1 MSTRASRLASLASFV
16 SVALAVAGALTSSRA
31 FANDAGA
38 AAMDAGAAPAIAP
51 MGEVNG
57 CVESIPSGGQRPT
70 IVDTFP
76 ERGLSGYAA
85 TLRVTIEHGKGE
97 TVLPNGLSL
106 QSGGDAAKALK
117 DASFTI
123 PDQDGGAAARL
134 SAGEP
139 AVKDDR
145 THTVLELP
153 LVPLPKE
160 PGRHLLTLPPLP
172 VAVAR
177 ANGEIA
183 TVCTHVHRIVV
194 EDPIASTLRPA
205 PMPNPPARAQR
216 EEWTALK
223 KGLLW
228 GSLGLVA
235 GALLAYLIR
244 KWLARPKAVAP
255 PPPPRPPWEVAFE
268 RLDEVRH
275 AGLLEVG
282 RFGEYF
288 DRVSDALRNYLGA
301 LYGFDG
307 LESTSDEIIAALRK
321 SRVQGIALPEVV
333 AFLQDC
339 DLVKFANFTPPIGE
353 CSRVLEAG
361 ERIVHATMPKAPSF
375 QAPPAPPTSRSNTP
389 PPPAGPRS
397 TPPAPGDPG
406 NQGGAT

>member
-1 MSTRASRLASLASFV
+1 MTPRFAVLAVAFVSSASLAFT
-16 SVALAVAGALTSSRA
+16 AIARA
-31 FANDAGA
+31 DDAGVVTA
-38 AAMDAGAAPAIAP
+38 AAPVQAPAQ
-51 MGEVNG
+51 VNG

-70 IVDTFP
+70 ILDVFP
-76 ERGLSGYAA
+76 ERGFSGYAA
-85 TLRVTIEHGKGE
+85 TLKVTVEHGKGE

-134 SAGEP
+134 SPGDVSA
-139 AVKDDR
+139 KDDR
-145 THTVLELP
+145 ARTVLELP
-153 LVPLPKE
+153 LVPLPAE
-160 PGRHLLTLPPLP
+160 PGRHVLTLPPLP
-172 VAVAR
+172 VAVASS
-177 ANGEIA
+177 NGEIA
-183 TVCTHVHRIVV
+183 TVCTRAHRIVV
-194 EDPIASTLRPA
+194 DDPIASTLHPS

-216 EEWTALK
+216 EEWTSLK

-228 GSLGLVA
+228 LSLGLVV
-235 GALLAYLIR
+235 GALIAYLIR
-244 KWLARPKAVAP
+244 KWLARPKPVTP

-288 DRVSDALRNYLGA
+288 DRVNDALRNYLGA

-307 LESTSDEIIAALRK
+307 LESTSDEIVVALRK
-321 SRVQGIALPEVV
+321 SRAQGVVLPEVI

-361 ERIVHATMPKAPSF
+361 ERIVHATMPRAPTF
-375 QAPPAPPTSRSNTP
+375 QAAAPVDRPPPFKMPPRDDP
-389 PPPAGPRS
+389 PPP
-397 TPPAPGDPG
+397 PPGEPDKPDK
-406 NQGGAT
+406 GGAP

>member
-1 MSTRASRLASLASFV
+1 MTSRFVLFTAAVASLAFAS
-16 SVALAVAGALTSSRA
+16 AARA
-31 FANDAGA
+31 DDAGA
-38 AAMDAGAAPAIAP
+38 ASDAGVPSVAQAQ
-51 MGEVNG
+51 VNG
-57 CVESIPSGGQRPT
+57 CVESIPSGGVRPT
-70 IVDTFP
+70 LVDVFP
-76 ERGLSGYAA
+76 DRGFSGYAA
-85 TLRVTIEHGKGE
+85 TLKVTVEHGKGE

-134 SAGEP
+134 TPGELT
-139 AVKDDR
+139 AKDDR
-145 THTVLELP
+145 ARTILELP
-153 LVPLPKE
+153 LVALPAE
-160 PGRHLLTLPPLP
+160 PGRHVLTLPPLP

-177 ANGEIA
+177 SNGEIA
-183 TVCTHVHRIVV
+183 TVCTRAHRIVID
-194 EDPIASTLRPA
+194 DPIASTLHPE
-205 PMPNPPARAQR
+205 PKPNPPACIQR

-228 GSLGLVA
+228 LSLGLVV
-235 GALLAYLIR
+235 GALIAYLVR
-244 KWLARPKAVAP
+244 KWLARPKPVVP

-321 SRVQGIALPEVV
+321 SHVQGIALPEVV

-339 DLVKFANFTPPIGE
+339 DLVKFANFTPPLGE

-361 ERIVHATMPKAPSF
+361 ERIVHSTMPRAPTF
-375 QAPPAPPTSRSNTP
+375 QSSPMDRPPPFKMPPPEPPQP
-389 PPPAGPRS
+389 PPP
-397 TPPAPGDPG
+397 PPVDK
-406 NQGGAT
+406 GGTF

>member
-1 MSTRASRLASLASFV
+1 MTPRLSHLAIAV
-16 SVALAVAGALTSSRA
+16 VATVALAHGALA
-31 FANDAGA
+31 DDAGA
-38 AAMDAGAAPAIAP
+38 DPMDAGAVATAAAPAQ
-51 MGEVNG
+51 VNG

-70 IVDTFP
+70 ITDLFP
-76 ERGLSGYAA
+76 DRGFSGYAA

-134 SAGEP
+134 SPGALS
-139 AVKDDR
+139 VKDDR
-145 THTVLELP
+145 ARTILELP
-153 LVPLPKE
+153 LLPLPKE
-160 PGRHLLTLPPLP
+160 PGRHVLTLPPLP

-177 ANGEIA
+177 ANGDIA
-183 TVCTHVHRIVV
+183 TVCTSVHRIVV
-194 EDPIASTLRPA
+194 EDPIASSLHPA

-228 GSLGLVA
+228 GSLGLVV
-235 GALLAYLIR
+235 GALLAYLVR
-244 KWLARPKAVAP
+244 KWLARPKPVAP
-255 PPPPRPPWEVAFE
+255 PPPPRAPWEIAFE

-307 LESTSDEIIAALRK
+307 LESTSDEIVAALKR
-321 SRVQGIALPEVV
+321 SRAQGIALPEVI

-353 CSRVLEAG
+353 CARVLEAG
-361 ERIVHATMPKAPSF
+361 ERIVHATMPRAPSF
-375 QAPPAPPTSRSNTP
+375 QAAPAPANQPPHGNSPSAGP
-389 PPPAGPRS
+389 PPPN
-397 TPPAPGDPG
+397 T
-406 NQGGAT
+406 GGAT